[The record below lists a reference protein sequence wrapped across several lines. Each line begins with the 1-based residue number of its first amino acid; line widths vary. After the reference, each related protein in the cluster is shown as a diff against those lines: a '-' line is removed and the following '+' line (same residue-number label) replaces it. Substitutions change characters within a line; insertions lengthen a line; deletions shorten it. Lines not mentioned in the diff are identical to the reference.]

1 MTRIKSH
8 GSIERVISGGV
19 AGELRLHRYGRCA
32 EPRARAIIRLRD
44 PIIRETEC
52 GETSGESRLEREREE
67 QRISEPGSRRGVEER
82 VQSLTVRSRRQRGVQ
97 RRIGCDST
105 AIREFIQVSK
115 NVNCTSTHA
124 PPGPGGTGS
133 GNARAGARC
142 GDPRDRPGGRT
153 TPSTDNP
160 VTGHTPPRRGRR
172 GRAATAEAASAEPA
186 RPLPA
191 PRPGRVPL
199 PRVPGRGGARPAG
212 GTRRGRRAYR
222 FGTPSYAP
230 LSRSS
235 VEPAGCTDGES
246 LGGAGRAQ
254 TDRVGV

>member
-1 MTRIKSH
+1 MC
-8 GSIERVISGGV
+8 G
-19 AGELRLHRYGRCA
+19 AA
-32 EPRARAIIRLRD
+32 RARAIIRLRD

-67 QRISEPGSRRGVEER
+67 QRISEPGSRRGESAER
-82 VQSLTVRSRRQRGVQ
+82 SEPHGRSVCGRGGSVRGVQ

-186 RPLPA
+186 RPPPA
-191 PRPGRVPL
+191 PRPGRVTGAAA
-199 PRVPGRGGARPAG
+199 RRGAAA
-212 GTRRGRRAYR
+212 GTRRPEPTFARAASRAAVDAFTVYR
-222 FGTPSYAP
+222 GPLTPQP
-230 LSRSS
+230 WL
-235 VEPAGCTDGES
+235 V
-246 LGGAGRAQ
+246 RAN
-254 TDRVGV
+254 TK